1 MTDLPRLRLWPA
13 LVCTAVAAGALAVL
27 GSGGG
32 TPPPAQVDPSRDLR
46 SGPAGEVQGRAEPE
60 RLAAQARGRALFE
73 GQTDLRGRLAGHEL
87 PLPVLATRCAN
98 CHETSLTAGRALPSG
113 LGTVSTPTP
122 PAPQAAP
129 RGSWTSALAQAPP
142 SLRAQDLSAQRSR
155 RGGPP
160 SSYDAQRLCL
170 LLRSGRDAADVL
182 VSTTMPRYDLS
193 DAQCADLWAF
203 LGTPGAAL

>member
-1 MTDLPRLRLWPA
+1 MTDVLRVRGWQAA
-13 LVCTAVAAGALAVL
+13 LCIAVAGGALAVL
-27 GSGGG
+27 GWELAPAPSTQVK
-32 TPPPAQVDPSRDLR
+32 TPHDPRNGLVST
-46 SGPAGEVQGRAEPE
+46 VQGRTDPE
-60 RLAAQARGRALFE
+60 SLAAQARGRALFG

-98 CHETSLTAGRALPSG
+98 CHESSLTAGRTQPLG
-113 LGTVSTPTP
+113 LGTVPAPTP
-122 PAPQAAP
+122 SAPQGAP

-142 SLRAQDLSAQRSR
+142 LLRAQDLITQRSR

-160 SSYDAQRLCL
+160 SAYDTQRLCL

-182 VSTTMPRYDLS
+182 VSTTMPRYEVT

-203 LGTPGAAL
+203 LSTPGAAL